1 MGVPTGINFSK
12 YDEIHVDVSG
22 SNPPQPIDSFENSG
36 LCNLLLKNIR
46 SCMYTKPT
54 PVQKYSIPII
64 KNGRDLMACAQTGSG
79 KTVRILYLLNIFNDN
94 HIFRTCNFEK
104 LKM

>member
-22 SNPPQPIDSFENSG
+22 SNPPPPIDSFETSG
-36 LCNLLLKNIR
+36 LCAHLLKNIQNSKYSR
-46 SCMYTKPT
+46 PT

-64 KNGRDLMACAQTGSG
+64 KNRRDLMACAQTGSG
-79 KTVRILYLLNIFNDN
+79 KTVSIFFSFEGSYNHYLLPIK
-94 HIFRTCNFEK
+94 I
-104 LKM
+104 L